1 MFQVHGCLLPR
12 LSPCFGQYR
21 HKPQLK
27 FVPPAHHWKLGKV
40 VKVFE
45 LYSPLFS
52 RPFDKMFF

>member
-1 MFQVHGCLLPR
+1 MIQVHGCLLPR
-12 LSPCFGQYR
+12 LSPCFSQYR

-27 FVPPAHHWKLGKV
+27 FVPPAHLKLGKG

-52 RPFDKMFF
+52 RPFDKVFF